1 MINFNIIQNV
11 LGFIFNKKRFS
22 VYLNDVEV
30 LTGMSVLSYNV
41 NKDSQF
47 IEHPIE
53 TGSTIADHHI
63 YNPVEISCKVA
74 MPPKASVIDTY
85 DLSDFIFGKSES
97 FEDTYKLLDSMYKN
111 SVKLRI
117 KTDADV
123 YENMYITGL
132 PSDVDSSTADRQIF
146 YISFKEAITIQPQ
159 YIKMAVGSVKNAS
172 NASYTKTG
180 EVLPSKMSDETASK
194 SKSWLKGLFG

>member
-53 TGSTIADHHI
+53 TGATIADHHI
-63 YNPVEISCKVA
+63 YNPIEISCKVA

-159 YIKMAVGSVKNAS
+159 YIKMAVSSVKNAS

>member
-53 TGSTIADHHI
+53 TGATIADHHI
-63 YNPVEISCKVA
+63 YNPIEISCKVA

-159 YIKMAVGSVKNAS
+159 YIKMAVNSVKNAS